1 MKILYLIT
9 ARGGSKSVPGKN
21 IREIAGISLVGF
33 KAISARK
40 SKHCTRL
47 IISTDSAEIQKD
59 ARKYGV
65 DVTFTRPAALATDS
79 ASSVD
84 VIAHAMS
91 WIETE
96 TDERYD
102 AVMLLEPSSPLTR
115 PSDYDQAVQ
124 IMIDHDANV
133 VVGMRATEVNS
144 VFVGPLDEQGRITQI
159 IDQMES
165 LKSLRRQSL
174 PSEYTMNG
182 ALYLFKWDFFKE
194 HNSIYSD
201 REKSFGYIMDRY
213 YSVEIDNLIDLHWA
227 EFLIENGYVDLSH
240 WQ

>member
-1 MKILYLIT
+1 M
-9 ARGGSKSVPGKN
+9 
-21 IREIAGISLVGF
+21 VGY
-33 KAISARK
+33 KAVSARK
-40 SKHCTRL
+40 SRYCTRL
-47 IISTDSAEIQKD
+47 IISTDNADIQED

-65 DVTFTRPAALATDS
+65 EVPFTRPDALATDN

-96 TDERYD
+96 TQEQYD

-115 PSDYDQAVQ
+115 ASDYDQAVQ
-124 IMIDHDANV
+124 IMMDYDANV
-133 VVGMRATEVNS
+133 VVGMRETEVNS
-144 VFVGPLDEQGRITQI
+144 VFVGPLDEHGRISQI
-159 IDQMES
+159 IDKMTN

-174 PSEYTMNG
+174 PTEYTMNG

-194 HNSIYSD
+194 HNSVYAD
-201 REKSFGYIMDRY
+201 RDKSFGYVMDRY

-227 EFLIENGYVDLSH
+227 EFLINNGYVDISL
-240 WQ
+240 WK